1 VTARA
6 WMGWFFIGNVRVFR
20 VQPHVPCFGTH
31 VQLNVMGL
39 SLDKLAVTR
48 YLRHSGETPFVG
60 GG

>member
-1 VTARA
+1 MDGVVLCRQRS
-6 WMGWFFIGNVRVFR
+6 GIR

-39 SLDKLAVTR
+39 YHLTEWAVTR
-48 YLRHSGETPFVG
+48 YLRHPEETPFVG